1 VILLAKKL
9 AAGVASGLAAAGAPP
24 AAAGVFLAAL
34 VLLPETGVAVLAA
47 RRNDLQRSINLALGS
62 TLATIG
68 LTIPAVAVV
77 TLALAQPLVLGLD
90 PEAIVLLLMTFAVSF
105 LSFGTGRTN
114 ILMGFVHLVMFA
126 VFLFLTLVP

>member
-1 VILLAKKL
+1 M
-9 AAGVASGLAAAGAPP
+9 
-24 AAAGVFLAAL
+24 L
-34 VLLPETGVAVLAA
+34 VLLPEVGIAVRAA
-47 RRNDLQRSINLALGS
+47 RQNDLQRSINAALGS

-77 TLALAQPLVLGLD
+77 TLVLGQQLVLGLD
-90 PEAIVLLLMTFAVSF
+90 PKDSELLLLTFAISF